1 MQCGSALWKAENKVW
16 HRTIADGNETGFA
29 GIECRVASMRIASGQ
44 AFAQG
49 LPVENTG
56 MDVDSAH
63 ILILTAGAF
72 LLAGFVKGVIGL
84 GLPTVSIGLL
94 GLLLAP
100 AQAAAI
106 LVVPSLVTNVWQAA
120 VGGGVIALAR
130 RLWPML
136 AGICAG
142 TFVGAVLLPHDD
154 SGRATV
160 WLGLALVVY
169 AALGLV
175 KVHFSV
181 PRRSEVWLGLFMGA
195 ATGAITV
202 ATGIFVM
209 PGTPYV
215 QSMQF
220 DRDKMVQALGLSFTV
235 STITLALALAYAGQV
250 KTSLAGPSL
259 LALAAALVGMWLGQV
274 VRGKVREQT
283 FRLCFFVGL
292 VVLGAHLALRGLL

>member
-1 MQCGSALWKAENKVW
+1 M
-16 HRTIADGNETGFA
+16 
-29 GIECRVASMRIASGQ
+29 
-44 AFAQG
+44 
-49 LPVENTG
+49 
-56 MDVDSAH
+56 DSAT
-63 ILILTAGAF
+63 ILAVTAGAF

-94 GLLLAP
+94 GLLMTP

-106 LVVPSLVTNVWQAA
+106 LVVPSLVTNIWQAA
-120 VGGGVIALAR
+120 IGGGLLALTR

-136 AGICAG
+136 AGICLG
-142 TFVGAVLLPHDD
+142 TFAGAVLLPHDD

-160 WLGLALVVY
+160 WLGLALVLY

-175 KVHFSV
+175 KGHFAV
-181 PRRSEVWLGLFMGA
+181 PRRAETWLGLLMGT

-215 QSMQF
+215 QSLQF

-235 STITLALALAYAGQV
+235 STLTLALALAYAGQV
-250 KTSLAGPSL
+250 RSSLAFPSL
-259 LALAAALVGMWLGQV
+259 VALGAALVGMVFGQL
-274 VRGKVREQT
+274 VRGKVRAET

-292 VVLGAHLALRGLL
+292 LLLGTHLALRGLL

>member
-1 MQCGSALWKAENKVW
+1 MDSAL
-16 HRTIADGNETGFA
+16 
-29 GIECRVASMRIASGQ
+29 
-44 AFAQG
+44 
-49 LPVENTG
+49 
-56 MDVDSAH
+56 
-63 ILILTAGAF
+63 ILTATAGAF

-94 GLLLAP
+94 GLLMTP

-106 LVVPSLVTNVWQAA
+106 LVVPSLVTNVWQAV
-120 VGGGVIALAR
+120 VGGGVMALAR

-136 AGICAG
+136 VGICAG
-142 TFVGAVLLPHDD
+142 TFAGAVLLPHDD

-160 WLGLALVVY
+160 WLGLALVIY

-181 PRRSEVWLGLFMGA
+181 PPRSEVWLGLLMGA

-215 QSMQF
+215 QSLQF

-250 KTSLAGPSL
+250 KTVACLGLRWWLLRCAGRDVARAIGARQSAGGNLPVVFLPRVPVARRDIWRCAGSCDR
-259 LALAAALVGMWLGQV
+259 LGCVHEKSPGPVQ
-274 VRGKVREQT
+274 
-283 FRLCFFVGL
+283 
-292 VVLGAHLALRGLL
+292 